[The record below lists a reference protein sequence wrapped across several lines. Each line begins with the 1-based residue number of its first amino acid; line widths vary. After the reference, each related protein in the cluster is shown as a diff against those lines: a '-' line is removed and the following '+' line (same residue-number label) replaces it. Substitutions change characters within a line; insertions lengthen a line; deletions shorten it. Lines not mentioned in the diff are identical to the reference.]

1 MQSSGTSEPDTTE
14 AEGTVREKILVFDT
28 TLRDGEQSPGASL
41 NVQEKVEIARQL
53 EKLGVDVIEA
63 GFPASSPLQL
73 DAVQR
78 ICEGSQ
84 TIIAALARAV
94 ENDIAS
100 AWKALKEASGPRIHT
115 FISTSDI
122 HILGKFGSDRY
133 GASLKEKQRTVL
145 QMAVDAVKFAKTF
158 TADVEFSAEDAGRTD
173 PAYLAEIISAVIE
186 AGAKTVN
193 IPDTTGYTWPSEFG
207 DKISRLIAGVPNIG
221 EAVVSVH
228 CHNDLGLAVANS
240 LSAIE
245 HGARQIECTVN
256 GIGERAGN
264 ASLEEIVMA
273 LKVRSDLHNFRT
285 DIVTEE
291 IYNTSRMVSAFTGMI
306 IQPNKAVVGGN
317 AFAHE
322 SGIHQDGMLKSR
334 ETYEVMTPQSVG
346 VPETSIVLGRH
357 SGKHGLQARLETL
370 GYSLSPQELETV
382 YRRFVDIAD
391 RKKEVY
397 DDDLRVLMG
406 DEMNRPGGTY
416 ELDYMHINSGTA
428 SIPTATVRIREG
440 SQVYEES
447 ATGDGPVDA
456 CFRAIERALG
466 IESMVSSYTVRSAT
480 AGREALGEA
489 LVRIRDGNISFN
501 GRGISTDIIEA
512 SAKAYLQALGLRM
525 LHKENTISETTD
537 NGV

>member
-1 MQSSGTSEPDTTE
+1 MQSSGTSEPDTNQKKE
-14 AEGTVREKILVFDT
+14 NVREKILVFDT

-53 EKLGVDVIEA
+53 EKLGVDIIEA

-73 DAVQR
+73 EAVQR
-78 ICEGSQ
+78 ICAESR
-84 TIIAALARAV
+84 TVVAALARAV
-94 ENDIAS
+94 ENDISA
-100 AWKALKEASGPRIHT
+100 AWKALKDACKPRIHT

-133 GASLKEKQRTVL
+133 GTSLQEKQRTVL
-145 QMAVDAVKFAKTF
+145 RMAVDAVKFAKTL
-158 TADVEFSAEDAGRTD
+158 APDVEFSAEDAGRTD
-173 PAYLAEIISAVIE
+173 PSYLAEIIAAVID
-186 AGAKTVN
+186 AGASTVN

-207 DKISRLIAGVPNIG
+207 GRIASLIGSVPNIG
-221 EAVVSVH
+221 NAIVSVH

-245 HGARQIECTVN
+245 HGARQIECAVN

-264 ASLEEIVMA
+264 ASLEEIIMA
-273 LKVRSDLHNFRT
+273 LKVRSDLHNFET
-285 DIVTEE
+285 GVVTEE

-306 IQPNKAVVGGN
+306 IQPNKAIVGDN

-357 SGKHGLQARLETL
+357 SGKHGLQSRLHAL
-370 GYSLSPQELETV
+370 GYKLSDQELETV
-382 YRRFVDIAD
+382 YRRFLDIAD
-391 RKKEVY
+391 KKKEVY
-397 DDDLRVLMG
+397 DDDLRALMG
-406 DEMNRPGGTY
+406 DELGRPEGIY
-416 ELDYMHINSGTA
+416 DLDYMHINSGTA
-428 SIPTATVRIREG
+428 SIPTATVRITEG
-440 SQVYEES
+440 KQVFEES

-466 IESMVSSYTVRSAT
+466 IESMVSTYSVRSAT
-480 AGREALGEA
+480 AGRQALGEA

-501 GRGISTDIIEA
+501 GRGVSTDIIEA
-512 SAKAYLQALGLRM
+512 SAKAYLQALGLLRF
-525 LHKENTISETTD
+525 HKQNNISETTD